1 MMGETIIV
9 SMTTW
14 PPRYKSCLVAMAEIA
29 RQRDK
34 GNVDAHCVLVLSE
47 DEWKG
52 LKAER
57 ESVLSAMAKIKVEV
71 LWDKG
76 NIRSHK
82 KLIPTLAKYPNNPIL
97 VVDDDNRQKDGW
109 LRTFASDHKKH
120 PEDIIYGQANSYVT
134 IADGRIHEV
143 RERQDLWKG
152 DARLWKPAN
161 GASGTL
167 YPAGT
172 FTDARFFDR
181 ELFMRLSPTSD
192 ETWQWAFCTMKGCTY
207 RCLSAYNIPY
217 IIKAADQECAL
228 YNTNKHTY
236 DEIHNRIASEVEGYY
251 ECIVSLTPSHNTFGQ
266 ALTNRLNA

>member
-1 MMGETIIV
+1 MTNNTIIV

-14 PPRYKSCLVAMAEIA
+14 PPRYKSALVAMAEIA

-34 GNVDAHCVLVLSE
+34 GDVDAHCVLVLSE
-47 DEWKG
+47 DEWND

-82 KLIPTLAKYPNNPIL
+82 KLIPTLERYPNNPIL

-109 LRTFASDHKKH
+109 LRTFYDDHKKH
-120 PEDIIYGQANSYVT
+120 PTDVIYGQSNSYVT
-134 IADGRIHEV
+134 IAYGRIHEV
-143 RERQDLWKG
+143 RERQMYMQGQGTKE
-152 DARLWKPAN
+152 WKPAN

-167 YPAGT
+167 YPPHT

-192 ETWQWAFCTMKGCTY
+192 ETWQWAWCVMQGRTF
-207 RCLSAYNIPY
+207 RCLSWYNVPYLIPN
-217 IIKAADQECAL
+217 ANQQCAL
-228 YNTNKHTY
+228 FNTNKAKY
-236 DEIHNRIASEVEGYY
+236 DEIHNAIAMEFPEYKSKLE
-251 ECIVSLTPSHNTFGQ
+251 SL
-266 ALTNRLNA
+266 LR